1 MIGKRLSSLSSTRQI
16 FEEEKMPYEEALK
29 QSGYST
35 SLSYDENTRFLAFWA
50 PKFFGDLNQNSDN
63 KISAKSSYLAILK
76 ISCKKIE
83 KWRRSRKK
91 CKVHFCKIAN

>member
-35 SLSYDENTRFLAFWA
+35 SLSYDENTRQ
-50 PKFFGDLNQNSDN
+50 PKKKNRRR
-63 KISAKSSYLAILK
+63 KIIWFNPPFSQSVETNVGRTA
-76 ISCKKIE
+76 
-83 KWRRSRKK
+83 
-91 CKVHFCKIAN
+91 